1 MTLPRLAAMRRYW
14 NAHPPTHL
22 LIAAY
27 VGYKPPTPP
36 KRATRGRLRA
46 MFG

>member
-1 MTLPRLAAMRRYW
+1 MTLPRLAAMNVFW
-14 NAHPPTHL
+14 NEHPPAHI

-36 KRATRGRLRA
+36 KRATRAGLRA